1 MTDIDTALEML
12 QEAVDKEIASARSQG
27 AKAFELGNYGQAK
40 KQIKRSEELEEFQK
54 QVAKLYRTY
63 KGGRPS
69 RGEGHRLKKGEG
81 THQKAYY
88 EPILQALNEMNG
100 RGEAAEVLNRVEE
113 IMRPELKE
121 VDYERVKDGSFR
133 WQTKCRFARWNLVHE
148 QGKLR
153 SDSPRGIWEL
163 ADRD

>member
-1 MTDIDTALEML
+1 M
-12 QEAVDKEIASARSQG
+12 
-27 AKAFELGNYGQAK
+27 
-40 KQIKRSEELEEFQK
+40 
-54 QVAKLYRTY
+54 
-63 KGGRPS
+63 
-69 RGEGHRLKKGEG
+69 
-81 THQKAYY
+81 
-88 EPILQALNEMNG
+88 QALNEMNG
-100 RGEAAEVLNRVEE
+100 RGEAAEVLNRVEK
-113 IMRPELKE
+113 IMRSELKE